1 MTDQQWDIQRSLAEL
16 LSKCKISVP
25 QTDVCPICEQHKD
38 DIQSAMTEIDKL
50 AAIDKNSAHLFEV
63 KAEPQIVYK
72 MRNTRI

>member
-16 LSKCKISVP
+16 LSKCKISAP
-25 QTDVCPICEQHKD
+25 KTDVCPICEQHKD

-50 AAIDKNSAHLFEV
+50 AAIDKYSAHLFEV
-63 KAEPQIVYK
+63 KAERQALYK

>member
-1 MTDQQWDIQRSLAEL
+1 MSP
-16 LSKCKISVP
+16 K
-25 QTDVCPICEQHKD
+25 TDVCPICEQHKD